1 MGLMEN
7 IYVAD
12 VEEKSGKRAGRGPG
26 LETKFL
32 KSKNQVN
39 QVALKR
45 TSKGR

>member
-1 MGLMEN
+1 VGLTEN
-7 IYVAD
+7 ICVAD
-12 VEEKSGKRAGRGPG
+12 VEGKSWKRAGRGPG

>member
-7 IYVAD
+7 IYVAE
-12 VEEKSGKRAGRGPG
+12 VEGKSGKRAGRGPG